1 MSEELIQSL
10 QERIEELKKFA
21 HVDTA
26 VDLRT
31 WCLRYGGHKAE
42 CATIKWAAISGD
54 DEWDCDCGWDD
65 VYKELTRFS
74 DEFYEKF
81 RKEK

>member
-1 MSEELIQSL
+1 MNEELIQSL
-10 QERIEELKKFA
+10 QERIDELKKFA

-31 WCLRYGGHKAE
+31 WCLKYGDHTSDCEVITQGRYYLQPLE
-42 CATIKWAAISGD
+42 CT
-54 DEWDCDCGWDD
+54 CGWDD
-65 VYKELTRFS
+65 IVEKLTKFS

>member
-1 MSEELIQSL
+1 MNDQLIQSL
-10 QERIEELKKFA
+10 QERIDELKKFA

-31 WCLRYGGHKAE
+31 WCLKYGGHLPK
-42 CATIKWAAISGD
+42 CAKWWSHSSRD
-54 DEWDCDCGWDD
+54 YLDEECDCGWDD
-65 VYKELTRFS
+65 IVEKLTKFS